1 MSAVSVAGA
10 GRRVAGR
17 QRTVRR
23 RASVPWSVLAWLVAL
38 IFFFPILWMV
48 LTSLKPAP
56 LAATIPPTITFN
68 PTLGNYQ
75 NAVSQS
81 NPTFFGYLVNSAIA
95 SLASTALVIV
105 LALPAAYA
113 LSIRPIKRSRDA
125 LFFFISTRFMPFAA
139 GFFALYELAINLHLI
154 DNILVL
160 VVIYTSMNLPLGVWL
175 LRSFMLEIP
184 PELFEAA
191 RLDGAGFRSEL
202 VNIVLPLIAPGAAAT
217 ALICL
222 IFSWNE
228 FFYAVNLTGANAG
241 TVPIWLQGWLP
252 TASTP
257 YYLASLSAAATL
269 ACLPVILAGWLAQKR
284 LVRGLTMGAVK

>member
-1 MSAVSVAGA
+1 VSAVSVVGA

-17 QRTVRR
+17 RRSVRR

-125 LFFFISTRFMPFAA
+125 LFFFI
-139 GFFALYELAINLHLI
+139 
-154 DNILVL
+154 
-160 VVIYTSMNLPLGVWL
+160 
-175 LRSFMLEIP
+175 RSP
-184 PELFEAA
+184 P
-191 RLDGAGFRSEL
+191 
-202 VNIVLPLIAPGAAAT
+202 
-217 ALICL
+217 
-222 IFSWNE
+222 
-228 FFYAVNLTGANAG
+228 
-241 TVPIWLQGWLP
+241 
-252 TASTP
+252 
-257 YYLASLSAAATL
+257 ASLRCTSWPSTS
-269 ACLPVILAGWLAQKR
+269 
-284 LVRGLTMGAVK
+284 T

>member
-1 MSAVSVAGA
+1 MSTVSIAGVGGRLAGGQVSV
-10 GRRVAGR
+10 RRHR
-17 QRTVRR
+17 
-23 RASVPWSVLAWLVAL
+23 SLPWSVLAWLVAL

-56 LAATIPPTITFN
+56 LAATIPPTLTFN

-75 NAVSQS
+75 NAISQS
-81 NPTFFGYLVNSAIA
+81 NPTFVGYLANSAIA
-95 SLASTALVIV
+95 TVVSTALVLL

-113 LSIRPIKRSRDA
+113 LSIRPITRSRDA

-139 GFFALYELAINLHLI
+139 GFFALYELAINIHLI

-191 RLDGAGFRSEL
+191 RLDGANFRSEL
-202 VNIVLPLIAPGAAAT
+202 TRIVLPLIAPGAAAT
-217 ALICL
+217 ALICV
-222 IFSWNE
+222 IFAWNE

-269 ACLPVILAGWLAQKR
+269 ACLPVVLAGWLAQKR